1 MAAASTSSIAL
12 PFIRFYCRPCGAG
25 CLRAM
30 TDSLVNQLTVELK
43 RTRALCANATAEME
57 TSADTDEKGQQL
69 KFQKRL
75 DARSRLTSLDISRV
89 ELEKEQKSLS
99 NAGQEVDAAEQMSTV
114 MEKREQDRIEE
125 IEKNV
130 ASLSKSLVER
140 QKDVNMREAYQDIV
154 EKLAEMHTVSRQ
166 SQNFAVINEHRRLE
180 DQVASLELENN
191 GIREKVQQLA
201 DALNAT
207 GYEVLHETR
216 RSMMG
221 STKTMYTGMKDELF
235 RLRVANH
242 SMRIRSRT
250 AQANFALE
258 R

>member
-1 MAAASTSSIAL
+1 
-12 PFIRFYCRPCGAG
+12 
-25 CLRAM
+25 
-30 TDSLVNQLTVELK
+30 
-43 RTRALCANATAEME
+43 ME

-99 NAGQEVDAAEQMSTV
+99 NAGQEVDAAEQMSVLSVLHVIFQLLPTVFLMSTFKGRDHGSTV

-154 EKLAEMHTVSRQ
+154 EKLAEMVR
-166 SQNFAVINEHRRLE
+166 
-180 DQVASLELENN
+180 
-191 GIREKVQQLA
+191 
-201 DALNAT
+201 
-207 GYEVLHETR
+207 
-216 RSMMG
+216 
-221 STKTMYTGMKDELF
+221 
-235 RLRVANH
+235 
-242 SMRIRSRT
+242 
-250 AQANFALE
+250 
-258 R
+258 